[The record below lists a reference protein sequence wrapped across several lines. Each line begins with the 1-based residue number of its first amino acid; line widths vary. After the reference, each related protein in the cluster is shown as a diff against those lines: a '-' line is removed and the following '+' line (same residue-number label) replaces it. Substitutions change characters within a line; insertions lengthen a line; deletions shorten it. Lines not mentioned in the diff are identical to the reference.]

1 MGELLTRQAA
11 DAHVLRARPRHV
23 YGADVDA
30 VPAGPRGGTWRCRGS
45 QRLGTAIAA
54 IVVQSELGCEGRKRN
69 CGCSIMTDRDKTN
82 EELIEENAGLRG
94 QVAALESQQAK
105 ADQRQIYNSLPVLV
119 ATAGLDGYYREVNAA
134 FERILGWSE
143 QELLSRPFLQ
153 FIHPEDR
160 AMAVETFGRLK
171 TGEPAINFLDRNICK
186 DGSYR
191 WLNWIVIPV
200 PDRDIVFG
208 IGQDMTESMLAEN
221 DRRRAQ
227 ERISQSEQRLR
238 LHVQQTLVAVIE
250 WDLDFKVTRWNPG
263 AERVFGFAERE
274 AVGQHFSFIV
284 PVSVQEQ
291 VEPLFAALLA
301 KRGGERSTNENVTK
315 DGRIILCE
323 WYNTPLVNAE
333 GRVIGF
339 ASLAEDITA
348 RKQAEVAL
356 QKARD
361 ELEQRVEERT
371 AELRQANQL
380 LRAEVEQRRQAEQ
393 KLNAEQRAL
402 RRMLL
407 ASDHERRLITYELH
421 DGVSQQLLG
430 AKMLLDSHQAS
441 KGQTPKSADFFRE
454 GLDALHQAILEIR
467 RIMNWLRTP
476 VLDRFGLAEAIGDV
490 AAQLR
495 LRPDAPEIEYHA
507 AVEFKRLEPR
517 LENSLFRI
525 AQEALTNA
533 CRHSKSPKVRVTL
546 TQKGD
551 MVTLEVR
558 DWGIGFDQGTVQE
571 YRFGLEGIRERTR
584 IMGGKLSI
592 RSALGRGTT
601 LRVTFPLVE
610 SADEE

>member
-1 MGELLTRQAA
+1 M
-11 DAHVLRARPRHV
+11 
-23 YGADVDA
+23 
-30 VPAGPRGGTWRCRGS
+30 
-45 QRLGTAIAA
+45 
-54 IVVQSELGCEGRKRN
+54 
-69 CGCSIMTDRDKTN
+69 
-82 EELIEENAGLRG
+82 
-94 QVAALESQQAK
+94 
-105 ADQRQIYNSLPVLV
+105 
-119 ATAGLDGYYREVNAA
+119 
-134 FERILGWSE
+134 
-143 QELLSRPFLQ
+143 
-153 FIHPEDR
+153 
-160 AMAVETFGRLK
+160 
-171 TGEPAINFLDRNICK
+171 
-186 DGSYR
+186 
-191 WLNWIVIPV
+191 
-200 PDRDIVFG
+200 
-208 IGQDMTESMLAEN
+208 
-221 DRRRAQ
+221 
-227 ERISQSEQRLR
+227 
-238 LHVQQTLVAVIE
+238 
-250 WDLDFKVTRWNPG
+250 
-263 AERVFGFAERE
+263 
-274 AVGQHFSFIV
+274 
-284 PVSVQEQ
+284 
-291 VEPLFAALLA
+291 
-301 KRGGERSTNENVTK
+301 
-315 DGRIILCE
+315 
-323 WYNTPLVNAE
+323 
-333 GRVIGF
+333 
-339 ASLAEDITA
+339 AEDITA

-407 ASDHERRLITYELH
+407 ASDHERRLITYELR

-517 LENSLFRI
+517 LENSLVRI

-551 MVTLEVR
+551 MVTVEVR
-558 DWGIGFDQGTVQE
+558 D
-571 YRFGLEGIRERTR
+571 
-584 IMGGKLSI
+584 
-592 RSALGRGTT
+592 
-601 LRVTFPLVE
+601 
-610 SADEE
+610 

>member
-1 MGELLTRQAA
+1 
-11 DAHVLRARPRHV
+11 
-23 YGADVDA
+23 
-30 VPAGPRGGTWRCRGS
+30 
-45 QRLGTAIAA
+45 
-54 IVVQSELGCEGRKRN
+54 
-69 CGCSIMTDRDKTN
+69 MTDRDKTN

-105 ADQRQIYNSLPVLV
+105 ADQRPIYNSLPVLV

-323 WYNTPLVNAE
+323 W
-333 GRVIGF
+333 
-339 ASLAEDITA
+339 
-348 RKQAEVAL
+348 
-356 QKARD
+356 
-361 ELEQRVEERT
+361 
-371 AELRQANQL
+371 
-380 LRAEVEQRRQAEQ
+380 
-393 KLNAEQRAL
+393 
-402 RRMLL
+402 
-407 ASDHERRLITYELH
+407 
-421 DGVSQQLLG
+421 
-430 AKMLLDSHQAS
+430 
-441 KGQTPKSADFFRE
+441 
-454 GLDALHQAILEIR
+454 
-467 RIMNWLRTP
+467 
-476 VLDRFGLAEAIGDV
+476 
-490 AAQLR
+490 
-495 LRPDAPEIEYHA
+495 
-507 AVEFKRLEPR
+507 
-517 LENSLFRI
+517 
-525 AQEALTNA
+525 
-533 CRHSKSPKVRVTL
+533 
-546 TQKGD
+546 
-551 MVTLEVR
+551 
-558 DWGIGFDQGTVQE
+558 
-571 YRFGLEGIRERTR
+571 
-584 IMGGKLSI
+584 
-592 RSALGRGTT
+592 
-601 LRVTFPLVE
+601 
-610 SADEE
+610 